1 MNKRKTGAERE
12 TMALEY
18 LESEGCR
25 VLDRNVYTRRGEID
39 AVVEDEDCIVFV
51 EIKYRR
57 TGSAGYA
64 AEAVDARKQKRISD
78 CARYYILSHGLSMDR
93 PYRFDVVAIDADD
106 VRWIRNAF
114 ERC

>member
-1 MNKRKTGAERE
+1 MNKRKTGALRE

-39 AVVEDEDCIVFV
+39 AVVADGGCIVFV
-51 EIKYRR
+51 EIKYRS

-64 AEAVDARKQKRISD
+64 AEAVDVRKQKRISD
-78 CARYYILSHGLSMDR
+78 CARYYILSRGLSMDR
-93 PYRFDVVAIDADD
+93 PYRFDVVAIDGDSIC
-106 VRWIRNAF
+106 WIKNAF
-114 ERC
+114 DLC